1 MRSDT
6 RLSRRPAA
14 SGRFVLRIDPG
25 LHAVLRRA
33 AGEAGLSLNDYCAR
47 RLAFPGADV
56 AALPGAGAVVA
67 RAAGLFGADL
77 VGVAAFGSWARGDAT
92 SGSDVDVLVVLESTV
107 PLTRQLYR
115 EWDGRPIE
123 WSGRPIEPHFLHLPT
138 PERTGAGI
146 WAEVA
151 LDGIVLFERGLR
163 LSRCLS
169 GVRGDIAAGRLVRR
183 LVHGQPY
190 WTEVA

>member
-1 MRSDT
+1 VRSDT
-6 RLSRRPAA
+6 RVSRRPAA

-25 LHAVLRRA
+25 LHAALRRA
-33 AGEAGLSLNDYCAR
+33 AAEAGLSLNDYCAR
-47 RLAFPGADV
+47 RLASPGAD
-56 AALPGAGAVVA
+56 AASLPGAAAAVA
-67 RAAGLFGADL
+67 RAGGLFGADL
-77 VGVAAFGSWARGDAT
+77 VGVAAFGSWARGEAT
-92 SGSDVDVLVVLESTV
+92 SGSDVDVLVVLEATV

-115 EWDGRPIE
+115 EWDGGPVD

-138 PERTGAGI
+138 PDRTGAGI

-163 LSRCLS
+163 LSRCLA

>member
-92 SGSDVDVLVVLESTV
+92 SGSDVDVLVVLEATV

-151 LDGIVLFERGLR
+151 LDGIVLFARDRR
-163 LSRCLS
+163 LPAFLS
-169 GVRGDIAAGRLVRR
+169 KVRRDIAARRIVRR
-183 LVHGQPY
+183 IVQGQPY
-190 WTEVA
+190 WVQAV